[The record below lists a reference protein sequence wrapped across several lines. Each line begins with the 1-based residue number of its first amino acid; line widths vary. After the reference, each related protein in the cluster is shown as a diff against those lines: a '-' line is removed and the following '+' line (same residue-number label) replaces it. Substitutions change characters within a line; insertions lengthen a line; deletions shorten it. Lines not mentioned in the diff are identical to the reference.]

1 MFWQSTGYSQ
11 SPVDALLDR
20 DEYTLEELL
29 NEDDLIQETKGMNVR
44 LIGFLKQRDVV
55 QQLVQFLVQPAQ
67 DPADNQRQFKYPFAA
82 CEIFACEVDA
92 IFTTLVE
99 DDELMALLFS
109 LLDVPTRPLDAMLA
123 GYFARVLHSLLTR
136 KTTDTVAYLQKR
148 HAELLPK
155 LLQHI
160 DTTSIAEVLVR
171 MLGADEHTRV
181 FLPTAS
187 LLWLNDT
194 NVLEMLLDRLR
205 PEHPSDVQKAA
216 ADVLTAIA
224 ETQLS
229 PLAAGLVTTEVGG
242 VDCNNSAVQQALSPR
257 VCPPSSHQHHPPQN
271 RPSTPCLT
279 VHLVW
284 MPAPWSPHSMSA

>member
-29 NEDDLIQETKGMNVR
+29 QEDDVIQETKGMNVR
-44 LIGFLKQRDVV
+44 LIGFLKQRDNV
-55 QQLVQFLVQPAQ
+55 QQLLQYLVQPAP
-67 DPADNQRQFKYPFAA
+67 DPSDNQRQFKYPFAA
-82 CEIFACEVDA
+82 CEILACEVDA

-109 LLDVPTRPLDAMLA
+109 LLDTPTNPLDAMLA
-123 GYFARVLHSLLTR
+123 GYFARVVHSLLTR
-136 KTTDTVAYLQKR
+136 KSSDTVAYLHRR

-155 LLQHI
+155 LLRHI
-160 DTTSIAEVLVR
+160 DTTSIAEVLVCV
-171 MLGADEHTRV
+171 LGADEHTRV

-187 LLWLNDT
+187 LTWLKET
-194 NVLEMLLDRLR
+194 NVLDLLLDRLR
-205 PEHPSDVQKAA
+205 PEHPPDVQKAA

-229 PLAAGLVTTEVGG
+229 PLAAGLVTTEVR
-242 VDCNNSAVQQALSPR
+242 LKP
-257 VCPPSSHQHHPPQN
+257 VCI
-271 RPSTPCLT
+271 T
-279 VHLVW
+279 LVV
-284 MPAPWSPHSMSA
+284 AATT